1 MSEMLRPVLL
11 MVAISWILMG
21 AAAPAMECG
30 SLGGLPCAVRVSCP
44 ASLNCST
51 IAEARAP
58 LPSLQ
63 VERQAAWT
71 REHPHREHIPLPDFP
86 PPKRTA

>member
-1 MSEMLRPVLL
+1 MKIGKSILL
-11 MVAISWILMG
+11 VAAISWILMS

-30 SLGGLPCAVRVSCP
+30 SMRGLPCAVTVSCA

-51 IAEARAP
+51 IAEAKVSF
-58 LPSLQ
+58 PSLQ
-63 VERQAAWT
+63 TGRQAAWVH
-71 REHPHREHIPLPDFP
+71 EHPRKEHILLPDFP